1 MSTIDKKS
9 VIEGRN
15 EDSNSLD
22 LFKDVSTGNLVY
34 RTALGIEVVVAT
46 KVGLQDVLNRLAS
59 AEALL
64 ETIKTVPAI
73 AKVIKQVEAEKGK
86 EAEAAVRNL
95 GEMQAAAAEKNL
107 KAEAPAEEL

>member
-22 LFKDVSTGNLVY
+22 LFKNVTTGNLVY

-46 KVGLQDVLNRLAS
+46 KVGLQDVLDRLAVLE
-59 AEALL
+59 EAILGYKLL
-64 ETIKTVPAI
+64 DYK
-73 AKVIKQVEAEKGK
+73 
-86 EAEAAVRNL
+86 
-95 GEMQAAAAEKNL
+95 
-107 KAEAPAEEL
+107 KA

>member
-46 KVGLQDVLNRLAS
+46 KVGLQDVLDRLAVLEK
-59 AEALL
+59 AILGDKLL
-64 ETIKTVPAI
+64 DYK
-73 AKVIKQVEAEKGK
+73 
-86 EAEAAVRNL
+86 
-95 GEMQAAAAEKNL
+95 
-107 KAEAPAEEL
+107 KAEAVKVEGK

>member
-1 MSTIDKKS
+1 MSTIDKKPI
-9 VIEGRN
+9 IEGRN

-22 LFKDVSTGNLVY
+22 LFKNVTTGNLVY

-46 KVGLQDVLNRLAS
+46 QVGLQDVLNRLAT

-64 ETIKTVPAI
+64 EIIKTVPEI
-73 AKVIKQVEAEKGK
+73 TKVIK
-86 EAEAAVRNL
+86 EAEAKAEKEAAVRDL
-95 GEMQAAAAEKNL
+95 EAMQAAEKNL

>member
-59 AEALL
+59 TEALL
-64 ETIKTVPAI
+64 EIIKTVPTI
-73 AKVIKQVEAEKGK
+73 AKVIKEAEAKAEK
-86 EAEAAVRNL
+86 EAAVRDL
-95 GEMQAAAAEKNL
+95 EAMQAAAKKNL
-107 KAEAPAEEL
+107 AEAPAEEL

>member
-22 LFKDVSTGNLVY
+22 LFKDVSTGNLMY

-46 KVGLQDVLNRLAS
+46 KVGLQDVLDRLAVLE
-59 AEALL
+59 EAILRDKLL
-64 ETIKTVPAI
+64 DYK
-73 AKVIKQVEAEKGK
+73 
-86 EAEAAVRNL
+86 
-95 GEMQAAAAEKNL
+95 
-107 KAEAPAEEL
+107 KAEAVAVEGK

>member
-1 MSTIDKKS
+1 MSTIDKKF

-46 KVGLQDVLNRLAS
+46 KVGLQDVLDRLA
-59 AEALL
+59 AVEELL
-64 ETIKTVPAI
+64 KEVKAIPAI
-73 AKVIKQVEAEKGK
+73 DKGIKQVKEK
-86 EAEAAVRNL
+86 EEAAIRNL
-95 GEMQAAAAEKNL
+95 GAMQAAAAEKNL
-107 KAEAPAEEL
+107 KAETPAEEL

>member
-1 MSTIDKKS
+1 M
-9 VIEGRN
+9 
-15 EDSNSLD
+15 
-22 LFKDVSTGNLVY
+22 
-34 RTALGIEVVVAT
+34 AT
-46 KVGLQDVLNRLAS
+46 KIGLQDVLNRLAS

-86 EAEAAVRNL
+86 EAEAAVRDL
-95 GEMQAAAAEKNL
+95 EEMQAAAAEKNL

>member
-1 MSTIDKKS
+1 MSTIDKKP

-46 KVGLQDVLNRLAS
+46 QVGLQDVLNRLVS
-59 AEALL
+59 AETLL
-64 ETIKTVPAI
+64 EIIKTVPAI
-73 AKVIKQVEAEKGK
+73 AKVIKEAEAKAEK
-86 EAEAAVRNL
+86 EAAVRDL
-95 GEMQAAAAEKNL
+95 GAMQAAAAEKNL

>member
-1 MSTIDKKS
+1 MSTIDKKP

-34 RTALGIEVVVAT
+34 RAALGIEVVVAT
-46 KVGLQDVLNRLAS
+46 KAGLQDVLNRLAT

-64 ETIKTVPAI
+64 EIIKTVPAI
-73 AKVIKQVEAEKGK
+73 AKVIKQAEKEK
-86 EAEAAVRNL
+86 EAAVRDL
-95 GEMQAAAAEKNL
+95 EAMQAAAAEKNL